1 MGESNGLGQ
10 LSDEELARRIRDLM
24 AEMGPLEEALG
35 RLRVEVQRLASEQR
49 RRERQSHL
57 RARIQVRTTLQQGEM
72 PTLQQAA
79 ESVDELLPGP
89 APLRDLRFFRDS
101 GTEVGLGYA
110 TGREPTIWMT
120 NGGETV
126 AVRSM
131 AEVRSRY
138 LEGWDFGT
146 SAHPGVRIHIL
157 NSRTEK
163 VVPASEVFLRAGEG

>member
-10 LSDEELARRIRDLM
+10 LPDEELARRIRDLM
-24 AEMGPLEEALG
+24 AEMGPLEAALG
-35 RLRVEVQRLASEQR
+35 RLRVEAQRLASEQR
-49 RRERQSHL
+49 RRERQSHM
-57 RARIQVRTTLQQGEM
+57 RARMQVRTTLHKGQL

-79 ESVDELLPGP
+79 ESADELLPGP

-126 AVRSM
+126 AVRSI

-146 SAHPGVRIHIL
+146 SAHPGVRIHVL

-163 VVPASEVFLRAGEG
+163 VVPASEVFLRPR

>member
-1 MGESNGLGQ
+1 MGESNGLGG

-24 AEMGPLEEALG
+24 AEMGPLEENLG

-57 RARIQVRTTLQQGEM
+57 RARMQVRTTLEKGQL
-72 PTLQQAA
+72 PSLQQAA
-79 ESVDELLPGP
+79 ESVEELLPGP

-120 NGGETV
+120 NGSETV
-126 AVRSM
+126 AVRSI

-138 LEGWDFGT
+138 LEGWEFGT
-146 SAHPGVRIHIL
+146 GAHPGVRIHVL

-163 VVPASEVFLRAGEG
+163 VVAPSEVFIRRSD

>member
-1 MGESNGLGQ
+1 MAESNGITQ
-10 LSDEELARRIRDLM
+10 LSDDDLAGRIRELM
-24 AEMGPLEEALG
+24 AEMGPLEESLG

-49 RRERQSHL
+49 RRERQRHL
-57 RARIQVRTTLQQGEM
+57 SARLQVRTTLAQGQL
-72 PTLQQAA
+72 PSLQQAA
-79 ESVDELLPGP
+79 ESLEELLPNPCALG
-89 APLRDLRFFRDS
+89 DLRFFRDS

-126 AVRSM
+126 AVRSI

-138 LEGWDFGT
+138 LMGWDFGT

-157 NSRTEK
+157 NTRTEK
-163 VVPASEVFLRAGEG
+163 VVPASEVFIRLRDG